1 MTPDVRS
8 QQNSLL
14 AALPRDEWS
23 HWAGAIEPVEMP
35 LGSVLYE
42 SGMQMKHVYFPVTSH
57 RFAAACA
64 GRRRDRGDCCRRQR
78 RAGRHC
84 GVHGR
89 RDHAQP
95 CRRANRWNGL
105 SRERTIHQ

>member
-23 HWAGAIEPVEMP
+23 NWARAIEPIEMP

-42 SGMQMKHVYFPVTSH
+42 SGY
-57 RFAAACA
+57 R
-64 GRRRDRGDCCRRQR
+64 
-78 RAGRHC
+78 
-84 GVHGR
+84 
-89 RDHAQP
+89 
-95 CRRANRWNGL
+95 
-105 SRERTIHQ
+105 